1 MVKSR
6 GLGRGLDALLA
17 VKEKTQDKVSPETL
31 LLEKLQPGKY
41 QPRTQMDEELI
52 SELSESIKAQGLIQP
67 IIVRPLANDRYEII
81 AGERR
86 WRAAQMAGLT
96 EVPVRIR
103 DVDDNSA
110 LAMALIEN
118 IQREDLNPLE
128 EARGIKRLVDEFSM
142 THEQVAK
149 VLGKSRSAVSNLQRL
164 LGLSPLVQEMLS
176 NGQLDM
182 GHARALISVDV
193 ARQANLARKIISLGL
208 SVREAEALVG
218 GLDLSPKTKGVSGR
232 QSVDRDTINLQE
244 TLAQGLGM
252 AVTISHSKK
261 AGSGAVTL
269 KYKTLDQ
276 LDQIVK
282 KLKR

>member
-17 VKEKTQDKVSPETL
+17 VEEKTQDKVSQETL

-41 QPRTQMDEELI
+41 QPRTQMDDKLI
-52 SELSESIKAQGLIQP
+52 SELAESIKAQGLIQP
-67 IIVRPLANDRYEII
+67 IIVRPIANDRYEII

-96 EVPVRIR
+96 EAPVRIR

-176 NGQLDM
+176 SGQLDM

-261 AGSGAVTL
+261 TGGGAVTL

>member
-17 VKEKTQDKVSPETL
+17 VKETTQDKVSRETL
-31 LLEKLQPGKY
+31 PLEKLQPGKY
-41 QPRTQMDEELI
+41 QPRSQMDDQLI
-52 SELSESIKAQGLIQP
+52 SELAESIKAQGLIQP
-67 IIVRPLANDRYEII
+67 IIARPVANDRYEII

-193 ARQANLARKIISLGL
+193 ARQASLARKIVSLGL

-218 GLDLSPKTKGVSGR
+218 GLDLSPKTKAVSGR

-244 TLAQGLGM
+244 SLAQGLGM
-252 AVTISHSKK
+252 TVTISHSKK
-261 AGSGAVTL
+261 LGSGTVTL

>member
-41 QPRTQMDEELI
+41 QPRTQMDDELI

-128 EARGIKRLVDEFSM
+128 E
-142 THEQVAK
+142 VAGF
-149 VLGKSRSAVSNLQRL
+149 LF
-164 LGLSPLVQEMLS
+164 
-176 NGQLDM
+176 
-182 GHARALISVDV
+182 
-193 ARQANLARKIISLGL
+193 
-208 SVREAEALVG
+208 
-218 GLDLSPKTKGVSGR
+218 
-232 QSVDRDTINLQE
+232 
-244 TLAQGLGM
+244 
-252 AVTISHSKK
+252 
-261 AGSGAVTL
+261 
-269 KYKTLDQ
+269 
-276 LDQIVK
+276 
-282 KLKR
+282 

>member
-17 VKEKTQDKVSPETL
+17 VKETTQDKVSRETL
-31 LLEKLQPGKY
+31 PLEKLQPGKY
-41 QPRTQMDEELI
+41 QPRTQMDDQLI
-52 SELSESIKAQGLIQP
+52 SELAESIKAQGLIQP
-67 IIVRPLANDRYEII
+67 IIARPVANDRYEII

-164 LGLSPLVQEMLS
+164 LGLSPLVREMLS

-193 ARQANLARKIISLGL
+193 ARQASLARKIVSLGL

-218 GLDLSPKTKGVSGR
+218 GLDLSPKTKAVSGR

-244 TLAQGLGM
+244 SLAQGLGM
-252 AVTISHSKK
+252 TVTISHSKK
-261 AGSGAVTL
+261 LGSGAVTL

>member
-41 QPRTQMDEELI
+41 QPRTQMDDELI

-193 ARQANLARKIISLGL
+193 ARQATLARKIISLGL

-261 AGSGAVTL
+261 TGSGAVTL